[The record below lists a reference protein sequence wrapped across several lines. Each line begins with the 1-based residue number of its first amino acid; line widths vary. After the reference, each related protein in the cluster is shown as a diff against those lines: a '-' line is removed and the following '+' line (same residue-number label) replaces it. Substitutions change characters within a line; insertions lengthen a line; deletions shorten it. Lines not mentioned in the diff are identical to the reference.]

1 MQEAVGLL
9 DSISE
14 FCRRANMAE
23 STFGRRAVNDGK
35 FVARLRDGA
44 RITPETLE
52 RVSEFLTTRG
62 VSAPASPP
70 ELMPLMRVLPAPEGP
85 SRRSPTKDVPS
96 RNFRFFDNRQKYL
109 LFVNTCGEKE
119 TIARRVGL
127 ELAHLHPAPP
137 AVRVFDAGMGD
148 GTVLTRVMREMHRRL
163 PTLPFYVVGKEIS
176 LEDARLSLEKMADR
190 FHEHPATVLVV
201 TNMYYTEAPWL
212 TPKTLTAATSLVW
225 HEVALTGSTAAE
237 FSEQITA
244 LEPFLGKVW
253 QAKHS
258 AKTGNPVYE
267 RPVALVIYR
276 DDFRFL
282 LHDVIPEQGR
292 ARADY
297 DLVIASQPYRA
308 RVPVEF
314 KASKVVA
321 PLSRALRPGG
331 RLLGIHSCGRDPG
344 LEIVRKVWP
353 DEDPFKTSRHDI
365 LRAVRSELGRDAR
378 LFNFNAYADQ
388 RAVFRYDMHTLP
400 SEIANSIGTSTLF
413 AAWNAAVYVAQIDDE
428 RLAEVVGTRRYLD
441 ATREVLQAH
450 GQLWFLDEVLRHLA
464 QTRLRMTPH
473 RPPKKPSSP
482 DRDRQ
487 PLDIAA
493 VAAEMVACGSLEMG
507 ADSPEDARRIAGL
520 LPAGTP
526 VYVNHLPRHN
536 LEHTLKALIA
546 LREANLEPVPHVAAR
561 RIASREATKAFLE
574 KAVRLAGV
582 AKVLLIGGDV
592 PVPAGPYAEGAALL
606 RDGLLADCGLSQVA
620 LPGYPEGHP
629 HISTANL
636 NAALEA
642 ETRARRAAGPRRRA
656 SSRSSRSPR
665 TASSSIAPT
674 SPGVRQVCRS
684 MWVSPAPPARSHCSA
699 LRSAVG

>member
-35 FVARLRDGA
+35 FVSRLRDGA

-52 RVSEFLTTRG
+52 RVSVFLTTQG
-62 VSAPASPP
+62 VAAPVSPP
-70 ELMPLMRVLPAPEGP
+70 ELMPLVRVMPTPADAA
-85 SRRSPTKDVPS
+85 RRAPVRDAPS

-109 LFVNTCGEKE
+109 LFVNTCGEKQ
-119 TIARRVGL
+119 TIANRVAM
-127 ELAHLHPAPP
+127 ELAHLHPTPP

-148 GTVLTRVMREMHRRL
+148 GTVLTRVMREMHRRF

-176 LEDARLSLEKMADR
+176 LEDVRLSLDKMADR

-212 TPKTLTAATSLVW
+212 APKALSAATSLVW
-225 HEVALTGSTAAE
+225 HQVALSGTTAAE

-244 LEPFLGKVW
+244 VEPFLAKVW

-282 LHDVIPEQGR
+282 LDNVVPQQGR

-314 KASKVVA
+314 KASKVIA

-365 LRAVRSELGRDAR
+365 LRAVRAEFGKDAR
-378 LFNFNAYADQ
+378 HYNFNAYADQ
-388 RAVFRYDMHTLP
+388 RAAFRYDMHTLP
-400 SEIANSIGTSTLF
+400 SEIADSIGTSTLF
-413 AAWNAAVYVAQIDDE
+413 AAWNAAIYVAQIDDE
-428 RLAEVVGTRRYLD
+428 RLAEVVGTRKYLD

-450 GQLWFLDEVLRHLA
+450 GQLWFLDESYVIS
-464 QTRLRMTPH
+464 
-473 RPPKKPSSP
+473 KK
-482 DRDRQ
+482 R
-487 PLDIAA
+487 
-493 VAAEMVACGSLEMG
+493 G
-507 ADSPEDARRIAGL
+507 
-520 LPAGTP
+520 
-526 VYVNHLPRHN
+526 
-536 LEHTLKALIA
+536 
-546 LREANLEPVPHVAAR
+546 
-561 RIASREATKAFLE
+561 
-574 KAVRLAGV
+574 
-582 AKVLLIGGDV
+582 
-592 PVPAGPYAEGAALL
+592 
-606 RDGLLADCGLSQVA
+606 
-620 LPGYPEGHP
+620 
-629 HISTANL
+629 
-636 NAALEA
+636 
-642 ETRARRAAGPRRRA
+642 
-656 SSRSSRSPR
+656 
-665 TASSSIAPT
+665 
-674 SPGVRQVCRS
+674 
-684 MWVSPAPPARSHCSA
+684 
-699 LRSAVG
+699 

>member
-35 FVARLRDGA
+35 FVSRLRDGA

-52 RVSEFLTTRG
+52 RVSVFLTTKG
-62 VSAPASPP
+62 VAAPASPP
-70 ELMPLMRVLPAPEGP
+70 ELLPLVRVAPAPPAPQLPAHD
-85 SRRSPTKDVPS
+85 TPS

-109 LFVNTCGEKE
+109 LFVNTCGEKQ
-119 TIARRVGL
+119 TIANRVGM
-127 ELAHLHPAPP
+127 EVAHLHPTPP

-176 LEDARLSLEKMADR
+176 LEDVRLSLDKMADR

-212 TPKTLTAATSLVW
+212 TPKSLSAATSLVW
-225 HEVALTGSTAAE
+225 HEAALTGTTAAE
-237 FSEQITA
+237 FSEQIAA

-253 QAKHS
+253 QARHS

-282 LHDVIPEQGR
+282 LDDVIPVQGR

-308 RVPVEF
+308 RVAVEF

-344 LEIVRKVWP
+344 LEIVRKIWP
-353 DEDPFKTSRHDI
+353 EEDPFQTSRHDI
-365 LRAVRSELGRDAR
+365 LRAVRAEFGKDVRHY
-378 LFNFNAYADQ
+378 NFNAYADQ

-400 SEIANSIGTSTLF
+400 SEIADSIGTSTLF
-413 AAWNAAVYVAQIDDE
+413 SAWNAAVYVAQIDDE
-428 RLAEVVGTRRYLD
+428 RLADVVATRKYLD

-450 GQLWFLDEVLRHLA
+450 GQLWFLDE
-464 QTRLRMTPH
+464 
-473 RPPKKPSSP
+473 S
-482 DRDRQ
+482 
-487 PLDIAA
+487 
-493 VAAEMVACGSLEMG
+493 
-507 ADSPEDARRIAGL
+507 
-520 LPAGTP
+520 
-526 VYVNHLPRHN
+526 YV
-536 LEHTLKALIA
+536 I
-546 LREANLEPVPHVAAR
+546 
-561 RIASREATKAFLE
+561 SRK
-574 KAVRLAGV
+574 RG
-582 AKVLLIGGDV
+582 
-592 PVPAGPYAEGAALL
+592 
-606 RDGLLADCGLSQVA
+606 
-620 LPGYPEGHP
+620 
-629 HISTANL
+629 
-636 NAALEA
+636 
-642 ETRARRAAGPRRRA
+642 
-656 SSRSSRSPR
+656 
-665 TASSSIAPT
+665 
-674 SPGVRQVCRS
+674 
-684 MWVSPAPPARSHCSA
+684 
-699 LRSAVG
+699 